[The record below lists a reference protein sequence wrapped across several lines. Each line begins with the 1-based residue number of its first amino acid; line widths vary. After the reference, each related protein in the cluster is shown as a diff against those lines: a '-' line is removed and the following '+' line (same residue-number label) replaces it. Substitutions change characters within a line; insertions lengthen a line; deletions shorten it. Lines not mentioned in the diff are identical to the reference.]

1 MTVKL
6 LAKYFKGAE
15 FHSIHDCPLA
25 QAIKDTMAVES
36 DNVDVGIY
44 KSYIN
49 RVPYFH
55 HGYYHETFQSDY
67 ELAVIVNFD
76 DTVIREIEFGK
87 Y

>member
-1 MTVKL
+1 MIVKL

-15 FHSIHDCPLA
+15 YHNAADCPLA
-25 QAIKDTMAVES
+25 RAIKHTVALES
-36 DNVDVGIY
+36 DKIDVGIY

-55 HGYYHETFQSDY
+55 NGYTPEDY
-67 ELAVIVNFD
+67 SHDQQIARSANFD
-76 DTVIREIEFGK
+76 DTVIREIELGK